1 MISVVV
7 DIDDTLINTERR
19 MQGVWHELLGRDIPL
34 EDVETLGLEPIFM
47 KFASP
52 EQKAR
57 VGEFQ
62 KRFWDVVLCLE
73 EVGVELLK
81 LHEAIP
87 FAARGLQAWSDQCR
101 LVYLTGRTENMR
113 ELTLAE
119 LKKFGFPVDDV
130 ELVMFSV
137 EDYGRARGVNPSG
150 PTLVEARSRL
160 FSSISKQHDVV
171 RVVDDYPGYFTM
183 YEQFGVPDRIGLLRP
198 KRYSLQQYID
208 RGATTVI
215 ESWKQLQDDLPRP
228 T

>member
-1 MISVVV
+1 MYSNQRLNEVNGMIGVVV
-7 DIDDTLINTERR
+7 DVDDTLINTERR

-34 EDVETLGLEPIFM
+34 EAVETLGLEQIFM

-57 VGEFQ
+57 VSEFQ

-73 EVGVELLK
+73 EVGIELLR

-87 FAARGLQAWSDQCR
+87 FAAGVLQAWSDQCR

-113 ELTLAE
+113 ELTLTE

-137 EDYGRARGVNPSG
+137 EDYRRARGVSSSG
-150 PTLVEARSRL
+150 PTLVEAKSRL
-160 FSSISKQHDVV
+160 FSSLSKQHQVV
-171 RVVDDYPGYFTM
+171 RAVDDYPGYFTI
-183 YEQFGVPDRIGLLRP
+183 YKQFGVPERIGLLRP
-198 KRYSLQQYID
+198 KR
-208 RGATTVI
+208 
-215 ESWKQLQDDLPRP
+215 
-228 T
+228 